1 LRGTLPR
8 NFRDGTLDRSA
19 CPEENLK
26 RRTALTRENKR
37 DFGTAVLGAFLII
50 VLILGT
56 GLISA
61 RLKPRPGCCP
71 VFLKKPAEARSFN
84 AGK

>member
-1 LRGTLPR
+1 VSTGQRILRR
-8 NFRDGTLDRSA
+8 I
-19 CPEENLK
+19 
-26 RRTALTRENKR
+26 ALTRENKK
-37 DFGTAVLGAFLII
+37 DFQTAVLGAFLII